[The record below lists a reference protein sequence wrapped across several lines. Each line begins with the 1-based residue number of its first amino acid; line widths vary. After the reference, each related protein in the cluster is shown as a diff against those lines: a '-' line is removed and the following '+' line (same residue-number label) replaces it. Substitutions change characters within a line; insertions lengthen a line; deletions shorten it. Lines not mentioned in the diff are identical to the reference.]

1 MTHEQLLAFAKTK
14 MDCGDEPDILVA
26 DCDITE
32 FMLDNCEIT
41 VPEENT
47 FFVETNCYAVHS
59 PVMWGRNCGLEP
71 LVDENGF
78 RDGFD
83 ALAYTGNSDFS
94 HTYPEWHSVIG
105 LGFVGLKKRVEEYAA
120 KNSADPHK
128 ARFYTQTLRVY
139 DAIFR
144 FLHRAADTAEQCGRQ
159 EMAKGLR
166 NLTQSAPCNLYEAM
180 QMSIIYYFLHYI
192 VEGTYLRT
200 LGRLDQLFHPFYQNR
215 EEADRLAFAFLNE
228 IDRLKAPANI
238 PFAIGGTD
246 QEGNCTVNEM
256 SYALLNAYR
265 RADTSNTKFHI
276 LCSKDIPQD
285 IVQSAFESICQGKNS
300 IVFVSDSKAIEM
312 LEKLGI
318 AHADAVDY
326 SVVGCYEPG
335 GNNETPC
342 TGNGRVNIPKALE
355 YALNGGV
362 DLLTGKQI
370 GLPTCSEFATFA
382 ELYDEFRRQLLH
394 LCRCAMA
401 ASDLYEAKYK
411 FVHASPLFSS
421 TFVSSLE
428 KGGDIYCDNSAR
440 YCNSSINGIGIAT
453 AVDSLA
459 AIRKLVYED
468 QTVSLQRLKEILRSN
483 WAGEEALRLRI
494 RNKFPK
500 YGMGDLSVD
509 ALAAKITQDMAEFVN
524 QKPNVKGGV
533 YRLGLLS
540 INWRWEFGE
549 KTGAS
554 ADGRLAG
561 ETLSQNISATFG
573 ADRQGATAHL
583 LSTAQIDY
591 SLVPNGTVVDIDLH
605 ASVGKGERGVQM
617 LMAMLKAYFE
627 MGGFAVHY
635 NVLDTEILEDARRNP
650 EKYRNLQVRLC
661 GWNALFSSLSEREQE
676 EFIARSQR

>member
-1 MTHEQLLAFAKTK
+1 MTHEQLLAFAKTR

-47 FFVETNCYAVHS
+47 FFVETNCYAIHS
-59 PVMWGRNCGLEP
+59 PVMWSRNCALEA
-71 LVDENGF
+71 LIDENGF

-94 HTYPEWHSVIG
+94 HTYPDWHSVID
-105 LGFVGLKKRVEEYAA
+105 LGFVGLKKRVEDYAA
-120 KNSADPHK
+120 KNSAAPHK
-128 ARFYTQTLRVY
+128 VRFYTQTLRVY
-139 DAIFR
+139 NAIFR
-144 FLHRAADTAEQCGRQ
+144 FLHRAADAAEQCGRTQ
-159 EMAKGLR
+159 MAEGLR
-166 NLTQSAPCNLYEAM
+166 TLTHSAPQNLYEAM
-180 QMSIIYYFLHYI
+180 QMSIAYYFLHYI

-200 LGRLDQLFHPFYQNR
+200 LGRLDQYFNPFFSTK
-215 EEADRLAFAFLNE
+215 EETDQLAFAFLHE
-228 IDRLKAPANI
+228 IDRLPAPANM

-246 QEGNCTVNEM
+246 LNGKCAVNEM
-256 SYALLNAYR
+256 SYVLLDAYR

-285 IVQSAFESICQGKNS
+285 IVQSAFASIRAGKNS
-300 IVFVSDSKAIEM
+300 IVFVSDSKTIEM

-318 AHADAVDY
+318 AHEDAVDY
-326 SVVGCYEPG
+326 YIVGCYEPG

-342 TGNGRVNIPKALE
+342 TGNGRVSIPKALE

-370 GLPTCSEFATFA
+370 GLPTRSEFATFA
-382 ELYDEFRRQLLH
+382 ELYDEFKRQLLY
-394 LCRCAMA
+394 LCGCAMEATDLCERQYSKIHA
-401 ASDLYEAKYK
+401 A
-411 FVHASPLFSS
+411 PLFSS
-421 TFVSSLE
+421 TFISALE
-428 KGGDIYCDNSAR
+428 RGGDIYCDNSAR
-440 YCNSSINGIGIAT
+440 YCNSSINGIGLAT
-453 AVDSLA
+453 ATDSLA

-468 QTVSLQRLKEILRSN
+468 KTLSLQRLKEILNSD
-483 WAGEEALRLRI
+483 WAGEETLRLMI

-500 YGMGDLSVD
+500 YGMGDHSVD
-509 ALAAKITQDMAEFVN
+509 ALAAKIAKDMADFVN
-524 QKPNVKGGV
+524 QKPNGKGGV

-549 KTGAS
+549 KAGAS

-583 LSTAQIDY
+583 LSTAAIDY
-591 SLVPNGTVVDIDLH
+591 TLIPNGTVVDIDLH
-605 ASVGKGERGVQM
+605 ASAAKGEKGLQA
-617 LMAMLKAYFE
+617 LMATLKTYFQL
-627 MGGFAVHY
+627 GGFAVHY
-635 NVLDTEILEDARRNP
+635 NVLDTEILEEARRNP

-661 GWNALFSSLSEREQE
+661 GWNALFTSLSDWEQL